1 MNKNLILLMIV
12 SISLLVACQSATLAT
27 PMDSVTVIDKYIAA
41 INAHDVEGALE
52 FVDNNAVYSPEG
64 NQIKGKSEI
73 RKFIEQNVAQ
83 LVSVERLGEYTVDG
97 ERITWTER
105 GLFKN
110 PFPGGTTMKI
120 TTNLEA
126 IVRNG
131 KIISLTGT
139 AVP

>member
-12 SISLLVACQSATLAT
+12 SISLLVACQSATPAT
-27 PMDSVTVIDKYIAA
+27 PMDPTTVIDKYIAV
-41 INAHDVEGALE
+41 INDHDVEGALQ
-52 FVDNNAVYSPEG
+52 FVDKNAVYSAEG

-110 PFPGGTTMKI
+110 PFPGGTPMKI